1 MKPKTRPEE
10 KGERIYVFDTTL
22 RDGNQTDGNKMTVE
36 QKVMF
41 AQQLARLGVD
51 AIEAGFPESNQTDF
65 VSMRRIAEEVQ
76 GPIIYGLAR
85 TKEHDLRSVYDVIKC
100 SKKPG
105 IHTFIATSEEHMRE
119 KLKMTPDQVMKE
131 AIKAVRFSKNL
142 VPNVIFSP
150 EDATRSNWDFLVDV
164 LSETINAGATVI
176 NIPDTVGFATPEMY
190 RDMIKYL
197 MSNVKGIEKVRL
209 STHIHNDRGLAT
221 AVTLAGIMAGA
232 REVQC
237 TINGIGE
244 RAGNA
249 SLEQVVINLRDID
262 FRMPENMMDYCYG
275 NKFFTGINTELIYPT
290 SRMLVSFTG
299 NEPGHHQP
307 IVGKNTYQHEAGIHQ
322 QKPTVYEVIP
332 AELVGRQG
340 GILVIGAHSGK
351 NGVRDAAKKLGY
363 ALTDP
368 QIGMVLGRIKSLG
381 EVKTEVTGED
391 LAALIEEAAI
401 TVPEKYRLVDVIYSG
416 GGKHK
421 KHATVVMDFEGKEV
435 TEMAYGD
442 GPVDAACNA
451 IKKITGKDINMN
463 VETYNP
469 LGSGSEVQL
478 KVKSSI
484 PWGER
489 RVFGIGVDPD
499 SVIAQVKAYVSCL
512 NRAEYLAQ
520 NGNSKH
526 G

>member
-1 MKPKTRPEE
+1 MTPKTRPDE
-10 KGERIYVFDTTL
+10 KRERIYVFDTTL

-41 AQQLARLGVD
+41 AHQLARLGVD

-65 VSMRRIAEEVQ
+65 MSMERIANEVE

-85 TKEHDLRSVYDVIKC
+85 TKEHDLKSVYKVIKH
-100 SKKPG
+100 SQNPG

-131 AIKAVRFSKNL
+131 AIKAVRFSKKL

-150 EDATRSNWDFLVDV
+150 EDATRSNWDFLAEV
-164 LSETINAGATVI
+164 LSETIRAGATVI
-176 NIPDTVGFATPEMY
+176 NIPDTVGFATPDMY
-190 RDMIKYL
+190 RDLIKYL
-197 MSNVKGIEKVRL
+197 IGNVKGIEKVRV
-209 STHIHNDRGLAT
+209 STHVHNDRGLAT
-221 AVTLAGIMAGA
+221 AVTLAGIMTGA

-249 SLEQVVINLRDID
+249 SLEQVVINLKDIN
-262 FRMPENMMDYCYG
+262 FRMPEDMKGYCYG
-275 NKFFTGINTELIYPT
+275 NRFFTGIDTKLIYPT

-299 NEPGHHQP
+299 NEPGHHQA
-307 IVGKNTYQHEAGIHQ
+307 IVGKNTFQHEAGIHQ
-322 QKPTVYEVIP
+322 QKPIVYEVIP

-340 GILVIGAHSGK
+340 GILVIGASSGR

-363 ALTDP
+363 ALTEK
-368 QIGMVLGRIKSLG
+368 QIGMVLARVKSLG

-391 LAALIEEAAI
+391 LVALIEEAAI

-416 GGKHK
+416 GGQHK
-421 KHATVVMDFEGKEV
+421 KHATVIIDVKG
-435 TEMAYGD
+435 TEITKMAYGD

-451 IKKITGKDINMN
+451 IKQITGKNIDIT

-469 LGSGSEVQL
+469 LGKGSEVQL
-478 KVKSSI
+478 KVKASVTF
-484 PWGER
+484 ENR

-512 NRAEYLAQ
+512 NRADYLSQ
-520 NGNSKH
+520 NGSSKH
-526 G
+526 